1 MEKLRF
7 IKMKTKDYY
16 IKELN
21 SLRVDG
27 AQFAKKN
34 PGLSS
39 YLAKEGQ
46 DPDVERMLEGFAFL
60 TGRLHQKFDEELPE
74 VAHNLVQ
81 LLWPN
86 YIRPIPS
93 YAIIKFDALKNDLKN
108 QEVPKGLQVLS
119 QTSSQGVTCK
129 FKTSFKTQ
137 VMPLKLDDTEYLT
150 QGKKATIELNLK
162 MSVAGNLSEVSFET
176 LRLFLGGSKF
186 MAKELYLYLSRYV
199 ENIEVIIKD
208 KTKKEIDR
216 IYLSKNSVSAV
227 GFNASE
233 TIVPHPKNTF
243 DGYVMMQE
251 YFCFQDKHLFL
262 DIKNL
267 EQIENISVS
276 SLSQSNSF
284 SLKFHLSKRLST
296 AQLPTTDDFHLF
308 CTPVIN
314 LFESD
319 AVPIRKTEEEDEYIL
334 IPSELKKEHSEVF
347 SIENV
352 RGWIPRKNIYQDY
365 YPFESFGD
373 ISDEGE
379 YYSER
384 IKLNEVKNRTDT
396 FLRFASPSGAF
407 TELEHSAA
415 TVSVKMMSTNKDIPS
430 TLQLGSLCVND
441 PISSSDLSFHN
452 ITIPSVSYPPPI
464 GGDFLWKL
472 ISNMSLN
479 YLSLENISTLKM
491 ILQTY
496 DFFGA
501 SDIRQKEKTDTI
513 LSGLIS
519 ISNKRIQMIYEG
531 LPIRGIETE
540 LYLDPTKFTG
550 IGEAYHLCCI
560 LNEFFSLYCSVN
572 SFHKLVVHIE
582 NHETFSWPV
591 KIGNKDLV

>member
-1 MEKLRF
+1 
-7 IKMKTKDYY
+7 MKTKDYY

-27 AQFAKKN
+27 AEFAKKN

-60 TGRLHQKFDEELPE
+60 TGKLHQKFDEELPE

-93 YAIIKFDALKNDLKN
+93 YAIIQFNALKDDLKN
-108 QEVPKGLQVLS
+108 QEVPKGLQILCEPAS
-119 QTSSQGVTCK
+119 NGVVCK
-129 FKTSFKTQ
+129 FQTCFKTK
-137 VMPLKLDDTEYLT
+137 VMPLELHNVKYLT
-150 QGKKATIELNLK
+150 YGQKATIELDLK
-162 MSVAGNLSEVSFET
+162 MSVSGDLSDVNFET

-186 MAKELYLYLSRYV
+186 MAKELYLYLNRYV

-208 KTKKEIDR
+208 KKDKEIDK
-216 IYLSKNSVSAV
+216 IYLPKKSVSAV
-227 GFNASE
+227 GFNAAQ
-233 TIVPHPKNTF
+233 TIVPHPKNSF

-251 YFCFQDKHLFL
+251 YFCFADKHLFL
-262 DIKNL
+262 DIDNL
-267 EQIENISVS
+267 KQIERISGD

-284 SLKFHLSKRLST
+284 SLKFHFSKRLST

-319 AVPIRKTEEEDEYIL
+319 AIPIRKTEVEDEYL
-334 IPSELKKEHSEVF
+334 LTASELKKDQSEVF
-347 SIENV
+347 SVEKV
-352 RGWIPRKNIYQDY
+352 RGWIPSKNVYQDY
-365 YPFESFGD
+365 YPFESFGH
-373 ISDEGE
+373 INNEGE

-384 IKLNEVKNRTDT
+384 IKLSETKNRTDT
-396 FLRFASPSGAF
+396 FLRFASSSGIF
-407 TELEHSAA
+407 DDLEHNAA
-415 TVSVKMMSTNKDIPS
+415 TISVRMTSTNKDIPS
-430 TLQLGSLCVND
+430 TLHLGNVCVND

-452 ITIPSVSYPPPI
+452 ITIPSISYPPPI

-479 YLSLENISTLKM
+479 YLSLDNITTLKI

-501 SDIRQKEKTDTI
+501 NDIKQKEKTDII
-513 LSGLIS
+513 LSGLVS
-519 ISNKRIQMIYEG
+519 ISNKRTQMIYEG

-540 LYLDPTKFTG
+540 LYIDPTKFTG
-550 IGEAYHLCCI
+550 VGEAYHLCCI
-560 LNEFFSLYCSVN
+560 LNEFFSLYCGIN
-572 SFHKLVVHIE
+572 SFHRFIAHIE
-582 NHETFSWPV
+582 NHETFSWPA
-591 KIGNKDLV
+591 KMGNQDLV

>member
-1 MEKLRF
+1 
-7 IKMKTKDYY
+7 MKTKDYY

-27 AQFAKKN
+27 AQFARKN

-93 YAIIKFDALKNDLKN
+93 YTIVQFDAMKNDLKN
-108 QEVPKGLQVLS
+108 ETVPKGLQILS
-119 QTSSQGVTCK
+119 KPSSSGVVCKFQTSYETK
-129 FKTSFKTQ
+129 
-137 VMPLKLDDTEYLT
+137 VMPLLLDSVEYLT
-150 QGKKATIELNLK
+150 YGHKATMELNFK
-162 MSVAGNLSEVSFET
+162 MSVSGDLSDVNFEI

-186 MAKELYLYLSRYV
+186 MAKELYLYLDRYV
-199 ENIEVIIKD
+199 EKIEVVVKD
-208 KTKKEIDR
+208 KTKKEVDK
-216 IYLSKNSVSAV
+216 IYLPRKSISMV
-227 GFNASE
+227 GFNASQ
-233 TIVPHPKNTF
+233 TIVPHPKNSF

-251 YFCFQDKHLFL
+251 YFCFADKHLFL
-262 DIKNL
+262 DIDNL
-267 EQIENISVS
+267 KQIENISGD
-276 SLSQSNSF
+276 SLSQSNNF
-284 SLKFHLSKRLST
+284 SLKFHFSKRLTT
-296 AQLPTTDDFHLF
+296 AQLPTTDDFRLF
-308 CTPVIN
+308 CTPAIN

-319 AVPIRKTEEEDEYIL
+319 AVPIRKTELEDEYL
-334 IPSELKKEHSEVF
+334 LTASELKKDESEVF
-347 SIENV
+347 SVEKV
-352 RGWIPRKNIYQDY
+352 RGWIPSKNIYQDY
-365 YPFESFGD
+365 YPFESFGH
-373 ISDEGE
+373 ISDDEE

-384 IKLNEVKNRTDT
+384 IKLSETKNRTDT
-396 FLRFASPSGAF
+396 FLRFSSSGGF
-407 TELEHSAA
+407 FDDLEHNAA
-415 TVSVKMMSTNKDIPS
+415 TVSVRMMSTNKDIPAK
-430 TLQLGSLCVND
+430 LHLGDLSVND

-501 SDIRQKEKTDTI
+501 SDVKQKEKTDII
-513 LSGLIS
+513 LSGLVS

-550 IGEAYHLCCI
+550 IGEAYHLSCI
-560 LNEFFSLYCSVN
+560 LNEFFSLYCNIN

-582 NHETFSWPV
+582 NHETFSWPP
-591 KIGNKDLV
+591 KMGSQDLV